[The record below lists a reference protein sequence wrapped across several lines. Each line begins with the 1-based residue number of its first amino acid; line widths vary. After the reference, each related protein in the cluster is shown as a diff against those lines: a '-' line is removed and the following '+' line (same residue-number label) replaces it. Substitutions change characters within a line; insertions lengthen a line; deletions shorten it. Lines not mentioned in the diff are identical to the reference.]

1 MREEL
6 LKGLSPE
13 QLEKARACRSSEE
26 LFQLAK
32 EEGLE
37 LNDAQLEA
45 VAGGTCD
52 ATPPNNG
59 GALPTPTGPRCPRC
73 ESTNTIATYDSF
85 YSKGMAYRCNNCG
98 CIWE

>member
-1 MREEL
+1 MRASSMTL
-6 LKGLSPE
+6 FSLVQGLSPE

-45 VAGGTCD
+45 VAGGSCD
-52 ATPPNNG
+52 PTPQNNCG
-59 GALPTPTGPRCPRC
+59 TLPKPTGPRYRRYDFSNKRRYPRC
-73 ESTNTIATYDSF
+73 
-85 YSKGMAYRCNNCG
+85 SKHLFIG
-98 CIWE
+98 